1 MTTPK
6 VAYDAV
12 VGEHDA
18 VVGAYDRVVP
28 GGTATGVGMVDLD
41 CYSSARAMVAAVAA
55 RDISARELLE
65 LHLDR
70 IATTNPRVNA
80 VVSLDEERARAGAH
94 EADQRLARGEPV
106 GPLHGLPHAF
116 KDTHEVAGW
125 RTTYGSPLRADHVP
139 RRDELIVE
147 RIRAAGVVPIGRTN
161 VPEWAAGS
169 HTFNPV
175 FGTTRNPYDLS
186 RSAGGSSGGAAAA
199 LASGM
204 VPLADG
210 SDMGGSLRNP
220 ASFCNIVGLR
230 PSLGRVPGW
239 PSTNAFEPTSVGGP
253 MARSTEDLALLLSV
267 IAGPSTRAPLSLES
281 PGATFAPPLGDAD
294 LTGVRVALSVDLGGA
309 FPVDGRVTA
318 IVRAQSGVLAD
329 LGADVVDASPVLPSA
344 DAAFRT
350 LRAWVFFNRFRVLL
364 EKRPEAFKGSLRD
377 NILAGADLT
386 GTDIARAYQ
395 QITAASERMR
405 VFFETCDV
413 LAMPVSQVPPFPAE
427 EEFPEVV
434 DGVPQVD
441 YLDWMRSAYLVT
453 VTGCPA
459 MSLPAGF
466 TGEGWPVGLQLVGPA
481 RGERR
486 LLEIAHAVEQATRV
500 GERRP

>member
-1 MTTPK
+1 MS
-6 VAYDAV
+6 VS
-12 VGEHDA
+12 
-18 VVGAYDRVVP
+18 
-28 GGTATGVGMVDLD
+28 DLD
-41 CYSSARAMVAAVAA
+41 CYSSARVMAAAVAA
-55 RDISARELLE
+55 REISARELLE

-70 IATTNPRVNA
+70 IARTNPAVNA

-94 EADQRLARGEPV
+94 EADQRITRGVPV
-106 GPLHGLPHAF
+106 GALHGLPHAF

-139 RRDELIVE
+139 RRDELVVE
-147 RIRAAGVVPIGRTN
+147 RIRAAGVVTIGRTN

-169 HTFNPV
+169 HTYNPV
-175 FGTTRNPYDLS
+175 FGTTRNPYGLS

-204 VPLADG
+204 VPLAEG

-220 ASFCNIVGLR
+220 ASFCNVVGLR
-230 PSLGRVPGW
+230 PSVGRVPSW
-239 PSTNAFEPTSVGGP
+239 PSTNAWELTSVAGP

-281 PGATFAPPLGDAD
+281 PGTVFAPPLGDAD

-309 FPVDGRVTA
+309 FPVDARVA
-318 IVRAQSGVLAD
+318 AVVRAQSGVLAA
-329 LGADVVDASPVLPSA
+329 LGADVVDAHPVLPSA
-344 DAAFRT
+344 DAAFRA
-350 LRAWVFFNRFRVLL
+350 LRAWVFFNRFRTLV
-364 EKRPEAFKGSLRD
+364 EKRPEAFKQQLRD

-386 GTDIARAYQ
+386 GADVARAHQ
-395 QITAASERMR
+395 QLTSISERMR
-405 VFFETCDV
+405 VFFEAHDV
-413 LAMPVSQVPPFPAE
+413 LALPVSQVPPFPVE
-427 EEFPEVV
+427 EEFPAVV
-434 DGVPQVD
+434 AGVPQRD
-441 YLDWMRSAYLVT
+441 YLDWMRSAYLLT

-459 MSLPAGF
+459 ISLPAGF
-466 TGEGWPVGLQLVGPA
+466 TEEGWPVGVQLVGPA

-500 GERRP
+500 GERRPVLPPEAGS